1 MQIKTTMRYHLPP
14 IRISATKTK
23 TENNKCWGGCG
34 EIGTSGHRW
43 WDCEMGQPLWK
54 TVWHLHKKFK
64 NSISKWPSNPTSGY
78 LVKVTKSG
86 VWERYLHTCVYNSI
100 VHNSQEVELTQVSMD
115 RRMNKHTVIYIFN
128 TINVFSHKKDGN
140 PVTCYHMDESWGHY
154 AKWNKPGTKG
164 QILYDSSYMKCLK

>member
-34 EIGTSGHRW
+34 EIGTSVHRW

-64 NSISKWPSNPTSGY
+64 NSISRWPSNPTSGY

-115 RRMNKHTVIYIFN
+115 RRMNKHTVIYIFS
-128 TINVFSHKKDGN
+128 TINVSAIKRMEILSHATTWMNLEDIMLSGINQVLKDKYCMI
-140 PVTCYHMDESWGHY
+140 PVTWSV
-154 AKWNKPGTKG
+154 
-164 QILYDSSYMKCLK
+164 